1 MAEKKQ
7 EQGTPSSGGG
17 TQTQQSPQPQ
27 AQGSKSPKGGS
38 SNTKMKVHLESTGPI
53 FTIGGYG
60 PMYNME
66 LEKDV
71 VLMLL
76 REGIYV
82 TDVDT
87 RKRIVLVNGEPG
99 IEQ

>member
-1 MAEKKQ
+1 MAEKEKQ
-7 EQGTPSSGGG
+7 GGG
-17 TQTQQSPQPQ
+17 GAQQQTPQSPQPQ
-27 AQGSKSPKGGS
+27 SQEGKTPKSGS
-38 SNTKMKVHLESTGPI
+38 STKMKVHLESTGPI
-53 FTIGGYG
+53 FSINGGYG

-76 REGIYV
+76 REGVYV
-82 TDVDT
+82 TDAET

-99 IEQ
+99 VEA

>member
-1 MAEKKQ
+1 MAEKEKQ
-7 EQGTPSSGGG
+7 SGGG
-17 TQTQQSPQPQ
+17 TEQQTPKSPQQQS
-27 AQGSKSPKGGS
+27 QGKTPKGGGG
-38 SNTKMKVHLESTGPI
+38 TTMKVHLESTGPI
-53 FTIGGYG
+53 FTIDGGYG

-76 REGIYV
+76 REGVFV
-82 TDVDT
+82 TDAET

-99 IEQ
+99 VEA